1 MKKLAVLGLGHIGSY
16 VYSTLSNPR
25 FYGRGRNSADF
36 AEVNGFDITTG
47 HDLSDRK
54 TLIDIIASHDGVLAS
69 TPYFLNKQIA
79 EICQQTGSDY
89 FDLTESVEIT
99 DYIKSFKNTTSK
111 FVTQCGLAPGMVSI
125 IANHLAGQFDR
136 VNNIEIK
143 VGALPVDANNH
154 IGYYRTWSTE
164 GLINEYIYP
173 CPALRDGKLTA
184 LEPLTLLSTVTLQN
198 HALEA
203 ATTSGGLGSLAES
216 YQGRANNVTYKTL
229 RFPGHWKIMS
239 FLKDNLGL
247 KNNFQTYVNLF
258 NENIPQTVNDQVVI
272 LIDVDGHIGKNFA
285 TRQYSKIVKCTP
297 GMTAIQQ
304 TTGSGVMCVID
315 SWAQG
320 HLDHLSGW
328 IAQEQLDYDSVWNS
342 KYNDCYK

>member
-1 MKKLAVLGLGHIGSY
+1 MKKLAILGLGHIGSY
-16 VYSTLSNPR
+16 VLETLKN
-25 FYGRGRNSADF
+25 NTTDF
-36 AEVNGFDITTG
+36 AAVNGYDLSTG

-54 TLIDIIASHDGVLAS
+54 TLIDIITNHDGVLAS
-69 TPYFLNKQIA
+69 TPFFLNRKIA
-79 EICQQTGSDY
+79 EICNQTGTDY

-99 DYIKSFKNTTSK
+99 DFIKSFDTPTR

-164 GLINEYIYP
+164 GLINEYIHP
-173 CPALRDGKLTA
+173 CPALRSGKLTS
-184 LEPLTLLSTVTLQN
+184 LEPLTLLSNVTVQN

-216 YQGRANNVTYKTL
+216 YQNRANDVTYKTL

-239 FLKDNLGL
+239 FLKENLGL
-247 KNNFQTYVNLF
+247 KNNFETYIKLF

-272 LIDVDGHIGKNFA
+272 LIDVDGWIGNKFS
-285 TRQYSKIVKCTP
+285 TRQYSKIVKCTDR
-297 GMTAIQQ
+297 MTAIQQ

-315 SWAQG
+315 SWARG
-320 HLDHLSGW
+320 KLDHLSGW

-342 KYNDCYK
+342 QYNDCYK

>member
-16 VYSTLSNPR
+16 VLSTLSKNKI
-25 FYGRGRNSADF
+25 DF
-36 AEVNGFDITTG
+36 EIVDGFDLTNG
-47 HDLSDRK
+47 YDLSSEAVL
-54 TLIDIIASHDGVLAS
+54 TDIISKYDGVLAS
-69 TPYFLNKQIA
+69 TPFFLNKKIA
-79 EICQQTGSDY
+79 EVCNHLGRDY

-99 DYIKSFKNTTSK
+99 DYVKTLKNGR

-125 IANHLAGQFDR
+125 IANHLAGKFDK

-143 VGALPVDANNH
+143 VGALPIDANNH

-164 GLINEYIYP
+164 VLIIESIHP
-173 CPALRDGKLTA
+173 WPALRNGKLTY
-184 LEPLTLLSTVTLQN
+184 LEPLTLNADITLQN

-239 FLKDNLGL
+239 FLKENLGL
-247 KNNFQTYVNLF
+247 KNNFETYIKLF

-272 LIDVDGHIGKNFA
+272 LIDVDGWIGKTFA
-285 TRQYSKIVKCTP
+285 TRQYSKIVKCTDS
-297 GMTAIQQ
+297 MTAIQQ

-320 HLDHLSGW
+320 KLDHLNGW
-328 IAQEQLDYDSVWNS
+328 IAQEHLDYDSIWNS
-342 KYNDCYK
+342 QYNDCYK